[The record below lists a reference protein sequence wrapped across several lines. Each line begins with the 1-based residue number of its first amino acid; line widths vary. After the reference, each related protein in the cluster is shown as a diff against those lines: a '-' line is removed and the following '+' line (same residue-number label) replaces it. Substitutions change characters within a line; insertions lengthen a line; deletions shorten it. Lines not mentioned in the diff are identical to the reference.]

1 MRHLKSGRKLNRTA
15 SHRKA
20 MLINLAVSLLDK
32 ERVKTTVAKAKEVR
46 GVVERLITH
55 GKKGTLH
62 AIRLVARKIHNKNIL
77 KKLFEDIAPGYKDR
91 EGGYTRVMR
100 LATRK
105 GDNAELAIIELVGR
119 EGDVQRKRK
128 KKKKTAVKKAKP
140 AVKKTVD
147 KKPEDA
153 KVVAAETAEKK
164 KKTTAP
170 AKKKSEKAAEPEKK
184 TPAPKAKKVAEAKEE
199 KGKKAK
205 AEKSPTEKEEK
216 PKKSTAPKLK
226 KAPERKKK
234 EK

>member
-62 AIRLVARKIHNKNIL
+62 AIRLAARKIHNKNIL

-91 EGGYTRVMR
+91 EGGYTRVMK
-100 LATRK
+100 LTTRK

-128 KKKKTAVKKAKP
+128 KKKKTAAKKSKP

-147 KKPEDA
+147 KKPEEA
-153 KVVAAETAEKK
+153 KEVAAETAAKK

-170 AKKKSEKAAEPEKK
+170 IKKKIEKKAEPVKK
-184 TPAPKAKKVAEAKEE
+184 TPVPKTKKAAEAKEDN
-199 KGKKAK
+199 GKMEK
-205 AEKSPTEKEEK
+205 AEKSSTEKEEK
-216 PKKSTAPKLK
+216 PRKSTAPKPK
-226 KAPERKKK
+226 KATETKKK
-234 EK
+234 EE